1 MASASPR
8 CGLLEAVVAIPL
20 LIWPVRATI
29 FVPPSSLDY
38 QPISSIRMTK
48 MHPLHLLGRRSSNED
63 RRALCCGV
71 KCADEDL

>member
-8 CGLLEAVVAIPL
+8 CGLLEAVDAIPL

-38 QPISSIRMTK
+38 QPILHTNDK
-48 MHPLHLLGRRSSNED
+48 NAPLTSPWSPIFERGSASLMLRREV
-63 RRALCCGV
+63 RR
-71 KCADEDL
+71 